1 MEAST
6 NESLWNDYVEE
17 LNEVLTLSDEV
28 QGVKNHSEHFN
39 CTKQECGSA
48 WD

>member
-28 QGVKNHSEHFN
+28 QGVKNYNEHFN
-39 CTKQECGSA
+39 CTKQECGAA